1 MCNHSTFHCYPCIR
15 IPISPILWRVK
26 RDSLN
31 LLFLS
36 IRMAYLS
43 FYSPLLRELGQ
54 GSFRLTRSLP
64 VWGSDIFFHGNLHDI
79 WGRKVQHGF
88 GDADVH
94 ETLTCIHITA
104 DLPGAKREDIHVGF
118 MGDVLSISSRRQR
131 SQYLTDDIY
140 NNMER
145 AFGSISKSIR
155 LPPCVDIAKITAKYV
170 DGVLTIDIPKPK
182 ESSLPEKEIVIP
194 IE

>member
-1 MCNHSTFHCYPCIR
+1 M
-15 IPISPILWRVK
+15 K

-118 MGDVLSISSRRQR
+118 MGD
-131 SQYLTDDIY
+131 
-140 NNMER
+140 
-145 AFGSISKSIR
+145 
-155 LPPCVDIAKITAKYV
+155 
-170 DGVLTIDIPKPK
+170 
-182 ESSLPEKEIVIP
+182 
-194 IE
+194 

>member
-79 WGRKVQHGF
+79 WGKEGATRIWRRRRPRNADMYPHHGRPSGSQTGRTSTSGSWVMSF
-88 GDADVH
+88 RFPVA
-94 ETLTCIHITA
+94 A
-104 DLPGAKREDIHVGF
+104 SAR
-118 MGDVLSISSRRQR
+118 SISRTTSTTIWSER
-131 SQYLTDDIY
+131 SGPSPRVFDSLLASTLQKSPRSMLTV
-140 NNMER
+140 
-145 AFGSISKSIR
+145 F
-155 LPPCVDIAKITAKYV
+155 
-170 DGVLTIDIPKPK
+170 
-182 ESSLPEKEIVIP
+182 
-194 IE
+194 

>member
-1 MCNHSTFHCYPCIR
+1 M
-15 IPISPILWRVK
+15 
-26 RDSLN
+26 
-31 LLFLS
+31 
-36 IRMAYLS
+36 
-43 FYSPLLRELGQ
+43 E
-54 GSFRLTRSLP
+54 
-64 VWGSDIFFHGNLHDI
+64 
-79 WGRKVQHGF
+79 
-88 GDADVH
+88 GDK
-94 ETLTCIHITA
+94 TLTCIHITA
-104 DLPGAKREDIHVGF
+104 DLPGAKREDIHVGYT
-118 MGDVLSISSRRQR
+118 GDVLSISSQRQR

-155 LPPCVDIAKITAKYV
+155 LPPCVDISKITAKYA